1 MSNINWNETYIN
13 ISPKLL
19 GICRRYIKDISTAE
33 DIVQDS
39 FIIAIQKENNL
50 KDPKAINGWLSRI
63 VINMAI
69 HHLKETKKINF
80 STSNDYD
87 LVDNSTL
94 MNTIELDNKSA
105 LLASDIDRKDILEA
119 IDSLPDH
126 HKSVFNMYVMDNFSH
141 IEIAKA
147 LAISVGTSKS
157 NLFRARKAI
166 QNYLF
171 EKLNDKTIDKK
182 KKRRVAFLLFF
193 GFENRMFANFHKSKF
208 QDFEIVPKK
217 SFSFTTKKVSVS
229 HQFVGMTK
237 AITLYKITSFSIVFV
252 GLTGL
257 GFYLINP
264 DSNTNKS
271 NEKQSNITIENKQ
284 DNNTNST
291 IATKID
297 TLKKAG
303 RPQKTVVEKVVSN
316 KLVSTKKDDYTI
328 QKLEAQKNKKTI
340 VLTIKD
346 STQAEKPKVVVVKK
360 QIIKRDTIYVAK

>member
-19 GICRRYIKDISTAE
+19 GICRRYIKDIATAE

-39 FIIAIQKENNL
+39 FIIAIQKENTL
-50 KDPKAINGWLSRI
+50 KDTKAINGWLSRI

-80 STSNDYD
+80 STSDNYD

-94 MNTIELDNKSA
+94 MNTLELDNKSA
-105 LLASDIDRKDILEA
+105 LLASDIDRNDILEA
-119 IDSLPDH
+119 IDSLPDN
-126 HKSVFNMYVMDNFSH
+126 HKSVFNMYVIDNFSH
-141 IEIAKA
+141 IEIAQT

-157 NLFRARKAI
+157 NLFRAKKAI

-171 EKLNDKTIDKK
+171 EKLNDKTIDKQ

-217 SFSFTTKKVSVS
+217 SFSFTPKKIAVP
-229 HQFVGMTK
+229 HQFVGLTK
-237 AITLYKITSFSIVFV
+237 SVALSKITIFSIGFIA
-252 GLTGL
+252 LTGL
-257 GFYLINP
+257 SLYLITP
-264 DSNTNKS
+264 VSNTNKS
-271 NEKQSNITIENKQ
+271 IEKQNNITIENKQ
-284 DNNTNST
+284 ENISNSS
-291 IATKID
+291 IVTKID
-297 TLKKAG
+297 TLKKES
-303 RPQKTVVEKVVSN
+303 RPQKKVAEKVVSN
-316 KLVSTKKDDYTI
+316 KLISTRKDDNT
-328 QKLEAQKNKKTI
+328 LAQKNKKTSA
-340 VLTIKD
+340 LTLLD
-346 STQAEKPKVVVVKK
+346 SAQVEKQKVVVVKK

>member
-1 MSNINWNETYIN
+1 
-13 ISPKLL
+13 
-19 GICRRYIKDISTAE
+19 
-33 DIVQDS
+33 
-39 FIIAIQKENNL
+39 
-50 KDPKAINGWLSRI
+50 
-63 VINMAI
+63 MAI

-105 LLASDIDRKDILEA
+105 LLASDIDRNDILEA
-119 IDSLPDH
+119 IDRLPEH

-141 IEIAKA
+141 NEIAQA

-157 NLFRARKAI
+157 NLSRARKAI

-171 EKLNDKTIDKK
+171 EKLNDKKVDKRK
-182 KKRRVAFLLFF
+182 NRLVAFLLFF
-193 GFENRMFANFHKSKF
+193 GLENRMFANFYQSKF
-208 QDFEIVPKK
+208 QDFEIIPKK
-217 SFSFTTKKVSVS
+217 SFSFTTKKVAVP
-229 HQFVGMTK
+229 HQFVGLTK
-237 AITLYKITSFSIVFV
+237 AVALPKITVFSFVII
-252 GLTGL
+252 GITGL

-316 KLVSTKKDDYTI
+316 KLISTKKDDNTI

-340 VLTIKD
+340 ALTIED